1 MLVPALEEDLH
12 VCVRVRLQFCGSR
25 ETQGQGRRILEPPV
39 KVPPRCTLQKIPA
52 AVQPPFAVDSC
63 CSSAVLSG
71 VEL

>member
-39 KVPPRCTLQKIPA
+39 KVPPTLHVA
-52 AVQPPFAVDSC
+52 ENTC
-63 CSSAVLSG
+63 CSAESSPIQLLLKDVGAF
-71 VEL
+71 